1 MHRYLL
7 HWYIYICPSHLQIFI
22 PIWEEYLVEC
32 GNLTLKYFAQNRF
45 RLKMCC
51 APMQQR
57 IDRHHQHQQQQ
68 KRVKMKKAS
77 YLLIDFGN
85 FYMNYA
91 F

>member
-1 MHRYLL
+1 
-7 HWYIYICPSHLQIFI
+7 
-22 PIWEEYLVEC
+22 
-32 GNLTLKYFAQNRF
+32 
-45 RLKMCC
+45 
-51 APMQQR
+51 MQQR

>member
-1 MHRYLL
+1 
-7 HWYIYICPSHLQIFI
+7 
-22 PIWEEYLVEC
+22 
-32 GNLTLKYFAQNRF
+32 
-45 RLKMCC
+45 
-51 APMQQR
+51 MQQR
-57 IDRHHQHQQQQ
+57 IDRHHQQQQ